1 MIVMSS
7 AAGNPVAF
15 QAAVADA
22 LDISGTIITDMT
34 ISAGSG
40 NSSGSGSGTSGSGDQ
55 GLVGAQPYSFLQL
68 IIGQEASLP
77 DIAFLETLSTD
88 GSSAL
93 GLVNI
98 STMIRSPGVLLFDGS

>member
-1 MIVMSS
+1 MSS

-34 ISAGSG
+34 ISDGSG
-40 NSSGSGSGTSGSGDQ
+40 NSSSGSGSGTSGSGGQ
-55 GLVGAQPYSFLQL
+55 GSVGAQPYSFLQL

-98 STMIRSPGVLLFDGS
+98 STMIRSPGVLLCGCS